1 MKNILEI
8 ILKTILSVIIIAVA
22 IPIAVMCINIILLI
36 ITVVIIFRILNYFH
50 LVKNIDFIEDIES
63 YIFIFLIL
71 PSALFYFI
79 YYMFTNRIYL

>member
-36 ITVVIIFRILNYFH
+36 ITVAIIFRIFKYFH

-63 YIFIFLIL
+63 YIFVFLIL

-79 YYMFTNRIYL
+79 YYMFTNRMYL